1 MNEYTDLKGVIGAS
15 LTPTNADYKIDAAA
29 LKDHCEKMLSQGCEF
44 TSVFGTTGE
53 GASFSAQQ
61 KINALN
67 EMSAMGMDMSRQV
80 PGIIASSID
89 EAASLYKV
97 AAELGCRAAL
107 IIPPFYYQPAGN
119 DGIVDFYEAV
129 VAAAGSPDLGIILY
143 NFPFYSGVPFTPSL
157 VKDVLFR
164 LGGRII
170 GIKDSTGDLAG
181 GLELISNFPNL
192 SIFTGDDRILSRMVS
207 GGGAGMIGGLPNIF
221 PADCV
226 ILYKGGVDEEFESR
240 AAKRIELVDGHGG
253 LIALK
258 ALLAKKYNQPLFFK
272 PLPPL
277 SPLSDDVCS
286 KLKIELML

>member
-15 LTPTNADYKIDAAA
+15 LTPTNADYKIDVAA

-67 EMSAMGMDMSRQV
+67 EMSAMGMDMSRQI
-80 PGIIASSID
+80 PGVIASSID

-129 VAAAGSPDLGIILY
+129 VVAAGSPDLGIILY
-143 NFPFYSGVPFTPSL
+143 NFPFFSGVPFTPSL

-164 LGGRII
+164 LGGSII

-226 ILYKGGVDEEFESR
+226 TLYKGGVDEEFELR

-253 LIALK
+253 LIALR

-277 SPLSDDVCS
+277 LPLSDDVCS